1 MPNWLKVYL
10 FLLIPIFYLML
21 YTGAGDLW
29 NKENLKMLIF
39 SIIAVV
45 FSYGI
50 ASLIVPFP
58 SENSEV
64 MITIIKPLSS
74 FNKRNNETN
83 L

>member
-10 FLLIPIFYLML
+10 ILLVPIFYLML

-29 NKENLKMLIF
+29 NKQNLEMLIF

-45 FSYGI
+45 LSYGI

-58 SENSEV
+58 RENNEV
-64 MITIIKPLSS
+64 VITIIKPLSPL
-74 FNKRNNETN
+74 NKRNIETN